1 MINYRWSE
9 LADVLISFSLEVKKD
24 ENVMLVMREIEAFPL
39 ICALY
44 EKAILAGAHVQ
55 VQFLSDEFNRILLKN
70 GTMEQICK
78 EPGIE
83 SYSMEWADVYCAV
96 RSVKNLAQLSDVEN
110 EKLVALRQTMGKI
123 SAKRTANTRWCL
135 IPLPTP
141 EMAVEAK
148 MPYETLMNMFFDGCI
163 QDWKAMNK
171 ELSRIK
177 DLLQGSKTVR
187 IVGNETDLSFSV
199 DGMLWA
205 VDTAECNMPG
215 GEVYTAPVTN
225 TVNGKIYFEHPG
237 VLGGRLVKDIRL
249 EWENGALTHASASE
263 NEEFFL
269 ETIHMDEGAERIG
282 EFAFG
287 TNPAIDQWCNDI
299 LMDEKMGGT
308 IHIALGRA
316 YKENNGVNQSALHW
330 DIIKDTRQF
339 GEVYV
344 DGKLIFK
351 NGEFLI

>member
-1 MINYRWSE
+1 MINYRWEE
-9 LADVLISFSLEVKKD
+9 LAEILLSWSLHVKKD
-24 ENVMLVMREIEAFPL
+24 ENVMLVMRELEAYPL

-44 EKAILAGAHVQ
+44 EKAIKAGANVQ

-70 GTMEQICK
+70 GTMKQIQQ

-83 SYSMEWADVYCAV
+83 SYSMDWADVYCAV
-96 RSVKNLAQLSDVEN
+96 RSVKNLAQLNDIET

-123 SAKRTANTRWCL
+123 SAKRTAQTRWCIL
-135 IPLPTP
+135 PLPTP

-148 MPYETLMNMFFDGCI
+148 MPYETLMNMFFNGCI
-163 QDWKAMNK
+163 QDWKTINK
-171 ELSRIK
+171 NLTRIMEQI
-177 DLLQGSKTVR
+177 QGSKTVQ
-187 IVGNETDLSFSV
+187 IIGNETDLSFSTE
-199 DGMLWA
+199 DMLWA
-205 VDTAECNMPG
+205 VDTGECNMPG
-215 GEVYTAPVTN
+215 GEVYTAPVAES
-225 TVNGKIYFEHPG
+225 VNGKIYFEHPG

-249 EWENGALTHASASE
+249 EWRDGVLIHASASE
-263 NEEFFL
+263 NEDFFL
-269 ETIHMDEGAERIG
+269 ETIHMDDGASKIG

-316 YKENNGVNQSALHW
+316 YKENNGKNYSALHW
-330 DIIKDTRQF
+330 DIIKDTRTC

-344 DGKLIFK
+344 DGKLVFR
-351 NGEFLI
+351 NGNFVI